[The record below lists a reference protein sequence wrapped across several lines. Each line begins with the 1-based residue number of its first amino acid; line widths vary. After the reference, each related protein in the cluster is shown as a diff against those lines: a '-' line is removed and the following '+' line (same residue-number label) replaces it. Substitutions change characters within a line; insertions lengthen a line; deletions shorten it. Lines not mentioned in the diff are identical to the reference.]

1 MIQNNRF
8 EALSRICLNNWHY
21 IDRKILSFHKGINF
35 FTGHSGS
42 GKSTVIDAIQILLYA
57 NTDGRAFFNKAA
69 ADDSDRTLMEYLR
82 GMVNIGDNN
91 EFTYLRN
98 QKFSTT
104 IVMELQQ
111 TDTNEYQC
119 IGVVFD
125 VEPAVNEANRLFF
138 WHKGPLLEHGYRT
151 QGRTM
156 AIEEIKTYLRQNFE
170 KENYYFGPSNER
182 FRKNLY
188 DIYLGGLNM
197 ERFPQL
203 FKKAIPF
210 RMDMRL
216 EDFLK
221 EYIFMEE
228 NIHISDMQESVMQYG
243 RMRKRIQDTRE
254 EIGDLKKIQD
264 VHKKFVKTEE
274 DRKRFLY
281 FADAMEVKAL
291 QMKVQTLRQKE
302 VFYQEDCKKQKADLK
317 ELENAIVQLE
327 KHREDLVGRIAR
339 SGYEDLQIQL
349 ENEEEI
355 LKRLK
360 ESTENFN
367 QTAAALA
374 VWEDE
379 EETPN
384 EVLWDIARFQKKQI
398 TSDELNRLKTGLSE
412 VRKEIEGR
420 KHDAQIE
427 LREKQKKEKE
437 IRIELKELKQG
448 RKAYPKE
455 LEEAK
460 TLLRRGLKEKTGKDV
475 AVEIL
480 ADLLE
485 IKSEEWRNA
494 VEGYMGNQKL
504 LLVVEP
510 AYASEAMELYQTLD
524 KKKFSKVAIL
534 DTEKISKKEYP
545 VMENALADEVDSR
558 YTFVKAYIHFLL
570 GNVMKCHSVEELR
583 ATNIGVT
590 TDCMLYH
597 SFRLQYINPE
607 NYTRKAYIGEVST
620 KKRICRLEEQEMR
633 LRTEKEPLEKQIKIC
648 EEKLKL
654 ESLPYETG
662 VYMKWMEDAS
672 AVSIREKQKNELQ
685 IKVDQ
690 LLKADVESWKEKL
703 SEIKQIWEE
712 KKKARDL
719 LIAAITKTEQMMGQT
734 KQDYMEQVEALSRL
748 EPNVLQNTAWYE
760 EVHIYLA
767 DKKDPNYE
775 RLRASF
781 FGRANRAQSEADK
794 IMEELRKVR
803 YEYLKRN
810 PNRSFSL
817 EGVDNTEYENL
828 LKQLQFRDL
837 DQLHQK
843 ADEQAREAVLM
854 FKQDFI
860 YKIRSAIREAIQRKD
875 ELNAIISSLDFG
887 KDRYQFVVGKSKGP
901 DGKYFNMFMDDDL
914 DINPAF
920 LTDSMENQMNLFT
933 MAHESSYGEMMNE
946 LIEMF
951 IPPDHASAEEE
962 ETARKNMEKYADYRT
977 YLSFDMQQI
986 IEGEETI
993 KIRLSRMLR
1002 KNSGG
1007 EGQNPQYIALL
1018 ASFAQA
1024 YKIGSQVNS
1033 KQNPTIRLV
1042 VLDEAFSKM
1051 DAEKVASCIKLIRD
1065 LGFQAII
1072 SATNDKIQNYLE
1084 NVDKTFVYANP
1095 NKKCI
1100 SIQEFERKEF
1110 DALKVEE

>member
-254 EIGDLKKIQD
+254 EINDLKKIQD

-437 IRIELKELKQG
+437 IRIELKQG

-781 FGRANRAQSEADK
+781 FGRANRAQSEADQ

>member
-1 MIQNNRF
+1 MGQNSCF

-21 IDRKILSFHKGINF
+21 IDQKILSFHEGINF

-42 GKSTVIDAIQILLYA
+42 GKSTVIDAMQILLYA

-98 QKFSTT
+98 QRFSTS
-104 IVMELQQ
+104 IVMELRR
-111 TDTNEYQC
+111 TDTGEYQSF
-119 IGVVFD
+119 GVVFD
-125 VEPAVNEANRLFF
+125 VEPAINEANRLFF
-138 WHKGPLLEHGYRT
+138 WHKGSLLEHGYRVS
-151 QGRTM
+151 GRAM
-156 AIEEIKTYLRQNFE
+156 AMDEIKTYLRQNFE
-170 KENYYFGPSNER
+170 KEDYYFGPSNER

-197 ERFPQL
+197 DRFPQL

-254 EIGDLKKIQD
+254 EIADLKKIQA
-264 VHKKFVKTEE
+264 VHQKYVKIEE
-274 DRKRFLY
+274 DRTRFLY
-281 FADAMEVKAL
+281 FADALEVKAL
-291 QMKVQTLRQKE
+291 QEKVQTL
-302 VFYQEDCKKQKADLK
+302 EDKQLLYEDDSKKQKKNQK
-317 ELENAIVQLE
+317 ELEEEIFNLE
-327 KHREDLVGRIAR
+327 KRREELVGRIAR
-339 SGYEDLQIQL
+339 SGYEDLQMQL

-355 LKRLK
+355 LSRLK
-360 ESTENFN
+360 ENSENFT
-367 QTAAALA
+367 QTAQALLQ
-374 VWEDE
+374 WEEE

-384 EVLWDIARFQKKQI
+384 EVLWDMARFQKKTI
-398 TSDELNRLKTGLSE
+398 TTEELTRLKSGILE
-412 VRKEIEGR
+412 VRRDIESR

-427 LREKQKKEKE
+427 LREKQKQEKE
-437 IRIELKELKQG
+437 IHIELKELKQG
-448 RKAYPKE
+448 KKAYPRE

-460 TLLRRGLKEKTGKDV
+460 ILLRRWLKEKTGNDV
-475 AVEIL
+475 TVEIL

-485 IKSEEWRNA
+485 IKTEEWRNA

-510 AYASEAMELYQTLD
+510 AYAKVAMEWYQTLD
-524 KKKFSKVAIL
+524 KKKYSRVAIL
-534 DTEKISKKEYP
+534 DTERITKKEHG
-545 VMENALADEVDSR
+545 VMEQALANEVDSR
-558 YTFVKAYIHFLL
+558 YSFVKAYLHFLL
-570 GNVMKCHSVEELR
+570 GNVIKCDSVEELR
-583 ATNIGVT
+583 RTNIGVT
-590 TDCMLYH
+590 RDCMLYH
-597 SFRLQYINPE
+597 SFRLQYMNPE

-620 KKRICRLEEQEMR
+620 KKRIRRLEEREALLQQ
-633 LRTEKEPLEKQIKIC
+633 EKEPLESQIKAC
-648 EEKLKL
+648 EEKLAL
-654 ESLPYETG
+654 ESLPYEAG
-662 VYMKWMEDAS
+662 VYMKWMEDAA
-672 AVSIREKQKNELQ
+672 AVAVRENQRDALLKK
-685 IKVDQ
+685 IDQ
-690 LLKADVESWKEKL
+690 LLKADVEGWKREL
-703 SEIKQIWEE
+703 SEVKQAFEE
-712 KKKARDL
+712 KKKMRDE
-719 LIAAITKTEQMMGQT
+719 LIAAMTKTNQIAKQT
-734 KQDYMEQVEALSRL
+734 KQEYLEQVEVLSRL
-748 EPNVLQNTAWYE
+748 EPGVLQNTTWYE
-760 EVHIYLA
+760 EVNTYLEGR
-767 DKKDPNYE
+767 KDPNYE
-775 RLRASF
+775 RLRANF
-781 FGRANRAQSEADK
+781 FGRANRAQSEADQV
-794 IMEELRKVR
+794 MEELRKTR
-803 YEYLKRN
+803 YDYLKRN
-810 PNRSFSL
+810 PNRSFSF
-817 EGVDNTEYENL
+817 EGEDNAEYERL
-828 LKQLQFRDL
+828 LEQLQFRDL
-837 DQLHQK
+837 EQLHKK

-860 YKIRSAIREAIQRKD
+860 YKIRSAIREAIQRKE
-875 ELNAIISSLDFG
+875 ELNEIISNLDFG

-901 DGKYFNMFMDDDL
+901 DGKYFNMFMDEDL
-914 DINPAF
+914 EVNPAF

-933 MAHESSYGEMMNE
+933 MAHENSYGEMMNE
-946 LIEMF
+946 LIGMF

-962 ETARKNMEKYADYRT
+962 EAARKNMERYADYRT
-977 YLSFDMQQI
+977 YLSFDMQRI

-1024 YKIGSQVNS
+1024 YKIGNQVRAG
-1033 KQNPTIRLV
+1033 KNPTIRLV

-1051 DAEKVASCIKLIRD
+1051 DAEKVASCIKLIRG

-1100 SIQEFERKEF
+1100 SIQEFEKKEF
-1110 DALKVEE
+1110 EALKVEE

>member
-545 VMENALADEVDSR
+545 VLENALADEVDSR

>member
-767 DKKDPNYE
+767 DKKNPNYE

>member
-760 EVHIYLA
+760 EVHTYLA

-817 EGVDNTEYENL
+817 EGVDNTEYESL